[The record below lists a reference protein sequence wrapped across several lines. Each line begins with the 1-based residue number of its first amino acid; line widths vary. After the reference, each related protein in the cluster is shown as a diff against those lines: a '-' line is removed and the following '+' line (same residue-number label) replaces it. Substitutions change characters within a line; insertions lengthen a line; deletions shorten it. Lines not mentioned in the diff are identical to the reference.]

1 MAVYHVYI
9 LASASGVLYTGV
21 TNCLERRV
29 AQHKAK
35 LCPGFT
41 AAYDVTRLVYF
52 EPFTDV
58 RAAISREKQ
67 IKNWRRE
74 KKHSLFRAV
83 FRRVGP
89 MVFVD
94 LQIVIPTGATA
105 PSAVAE
111 WRDRATPF
119 TFSPVLSSRPE
130 RTGFFLHAVSA
141 CRFAQWRDRGT

>member
-67 IKNWRRE
+67 IKNWGRE
-74 KKHSLFRAV
+74 KKLALIRTLNPSFR
-83 FRRVGP
+83 
-89 MVFVD
+89 D
-94 LQIVIPTGATA
+94 LSEDFPGAKNSERASTK
-105 PSAVAE
+105 PS
-111 WRDRATPF
+111 RKDIKSCPDPSTPARQKPPGLR
-119 TFSPVLSSRPE
+119 S
-130 RTGFFLHAVSA
+130 G
-141 CRFAQWRDRGT
+141 

>member
-21 TNCLERRV
+21 TNFLERRV

-52 EPFTDV
+52 EPFTNV

-67 IKNWRRE
+67 LKNWRRE
-74 KKHSLFRAV
+74 KKLAIIRAFNPTFR
-83 FRRVGP
+83 
-89 MVFVD
+89 D
-94 LQIVIPTGATA
+94 LSADFPGATNSKRA
-105 PSAVAE
+105 STKPTRKDITPCLDPS
-111 WRDRATPF
+111 TPARKKP
-119 TFSPVLSSRPE
+119 PVLRS
-130 RTGFFLHAVSA
+130 G
-141 CRFAQWRDRGT
+141 

>member
-1 MAVYHVYI
+1 MVVYHVYI

-21 TNCLERRV
+21 TNFLERRV

-74 KKHSLFRAV
+74 KKLALIRALNPTFGDLSLAAHV
-83 FRRVGP
+83 PNPHLGEG
-89 MVFVD
+89 
-94 LQIVIPTGATA
+94 GA
-105 PSAVAE
+105 
-111 WRDRATPF
+111 
-119 TFSPVLSSRPE
+119 
-130 RTGFFLHAVSA
+130 
-141 CRFAQWRDRGT
+141 

>member
-52 EPFTDV
+52 EPFSDV

-67 IKNWRRE
+67 LKNWRRE
-74 KKHSLFRAV
+74 KKLALIRTLNPTFRDLSADFPGAV
-83 FRRVGP
+83 NSK
-89 MVFVD
+89 
-94 LQIVIPTGATA
+94 TAHATSA
-105 PSAVAE
+105 TKKRTPCPDPS
-111 WRDRATPF
+111 TPARQK
-119 TFSPVLSSRPE
+119 PP
-130 RTGFFLHAVSA
+130 
-141 CRFAQWRDRGT
+141 